1 MFFGFFGFKLL
12 LAEDSVRNR
21 VSKNV
26 TNLGDPETLIQETDG
41 DQTVLLRLILETDA
55 GSFKN

>member
-1 MFFGFFGFKLL
+1 MFFCFFGFKLL

-26 TNLGDPETLIQETDG
+26 TNLGDPETSNESNPRNQWRSNCSLKVDPGNQ
-41 DQTVLLRLILETDA
+41 
-55 GSFKN
+55 

>member
-26 TNLGDPETLIQETDG
+26 TNLGDPEPLIQETDG
-41 DQTVLLRLILETDA
+41 DQTVL
-55 GSFKN
+55 